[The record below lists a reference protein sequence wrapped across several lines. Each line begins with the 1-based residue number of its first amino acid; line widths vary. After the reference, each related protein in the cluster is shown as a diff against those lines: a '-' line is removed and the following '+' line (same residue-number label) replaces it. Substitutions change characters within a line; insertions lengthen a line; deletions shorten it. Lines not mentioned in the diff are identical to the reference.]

1 MTTPTDVVRSFY
13 DKLKAGDAPG
23 ALGLMAPDIE
33 WITMWHYK
41 VRGRGPERVA
51 EDLFKPLVAE
61 WSSFA
66 LVPTEFI
73 ADGETVVSLGDFTG
87 VHGATGKKPE
97 ARYAHVWTIK
107 DGKITRFRQYIDTLA
122 VAEARR
128 PAAHL
133 QVGRRQPCV

>member
-1 MTTPTDVVRSFY
+1 MTTPTELIQRFY
-13 DKLKAGDAPG
+13 DRLAAGDVAN
-23 ALGLMAPDIE
+23 ALSLMSPEIE

-41 VRGRGPERVA
+41 VGGPGPERVA

-73 ADGETVVSLGDFTG
+73 TEGDTVVSLGGFTG
-87 VHGATGKKPE
+87 VHGVTGKKAE
-97 ARYAHVWTIK
+97 ARYAHVWLLK
-107 DGKITRFRQYIDTLA
+107 NGKIARFRQYIDTLA

-128 PAAHL
+128 S
-133 QVGRRQPCV
+133 